1 MSESQQDLDSDGN
14 ESMKTLTDVTTTS
27 ITTTCH
33 QSTESIDHLIKAHS
47 LEIKELKNQLD
58 EVKSK
63 SMIIETTK
71 QDEIDEIKFRSKQE
85 IDSLNHII
93 DALQTDLNS
102 LRNDYDLL
110 KSNLRE
116 YKKQAEK
123 SHHHHHHHHS
133 TAAPSAAINASVS
146 PTSTLTGAHSLNA
159 SVGAGLVN
167 NQQIENE
174 SLEEDMRKAKESA
187 DMLRSVVLPL
197 ETEITTLRSR
207 SNTSEMRI
215 KELELLIDEKE
226 KEKRFLLEEEQNII
240 SECLSNSIEAEQ
252 QKFNEMKIQDLA
264 ANDYFKKYI
273 QLKKY
278 LKKTETKFVDME
290 QANLKAIRQVYSM
303 LNNDQ
308 KMRIIPTRSKK
319 PKNSITS
326 KIQDSNQTDEDE
338 FNIKQN
344 ETILRIE
351 ELIQILTPAAEDLSK
366 PSVESAQS
374 SLTTHTTTSSSVST
388 SSGIHSQPF
397 VVIPPAVTY
406 VELLAMYEKEKL
418 ACLDMETN
426 FQQKAKESSKQIE
439 SLNQEMN
446 NLATIIDDLRQQY
459 LNTQVHFQFQLD
471 SLFKL
476 NEDLRTELQQSE
488 HRNEIFKNENL
499 KLKVEIKQFQGEQ
512 TMLLKDF
519 DDQYHSVQSIDEA
532 QRQINSLRTEI
543 VRLYQANQ
551 ALHRQ
556 HNISLESIKHLQKSN
571 MQYQRNSSGGDGDH
585 MVMIQSLESEL
596 ERERKVRVETEND
609 LKDLKQ
615 QLKQVKEKSQTIV
628 ESLRQKHEQNEFEMR
643 KLKEDNSELKNQI
656 QSLKN
661 ESKNSLSV
669 QEDLVRLIQSLQIE
683 LNQTKQAHEGHAIS
697 NDVSGSLANIIV
709 VRCQHEDD
717 FTECAACKNQFSS
730 AKRKNRCKHCCKIFC
745 ADCCAKTVLSGPN
758 LRPHKVCDSCHT
770 LLDKDLKPSNASSC
784 ISSAK

>member
-1 MSESQQDLDSDGN
+1 
-14 ESMKTLTDVTTTS
+14 
-27 ITTTCH
+27 
-33 QSTESIDHLIKAHS
+33 
-47 LEIKELKNQLD
+47 
-58 EVKSK
+58 
-63 SMIIETTK
+63 
-71 QDEIDEIKFRSKQE
+71 
-85 IDSLNHII
+85 
-93 DALQTDLNS
+93 
-102 LRNDYDLL
+102 
-110 KSNLRE
+110 
-116 YKKQAEK
+116 
-123 SHHHHHHHHS
+123 
-133 TAAPSAAINASVS
+133 
-146 PTSTLTGAHSLNA
+146 
-159 SVGAGLVN
+159 
-167 NQQIENE
+167 
-174 SLEEDMRKAKESA
+174 
-187 DMLRSVVLPL
+187 
-197 ETEITTLRSR
+197 
-207 SNTSEMRI
+207 
-215 KELELLIDEKE
+215 
-226 KEKRFLLEEEQNII
+226 
-240 SECLSNSIEAEQ
+240 
-252 QKFNEMKIQDLA
+252 
-264 ANDYFKKYI
+264 
-273 QLKKY
+273 
-278 LKKTETKFVDME
+278 
-290 QANLKAIRQVYSM
+290 
-303 LNNDQ
+303 
-308 KMRIIPTRSKK
+308 
-319 PKNSITS
+319 
-326 KIQDSNQTDEDE
+326 
-338 FNIKQN
+338 
-344 ETILRIE
+344 
-351 ELIQILTPAAEDLSK
+351 
-366 PSVESAQS
+366 
-374 SLTTHTTTSSSVST
+374 
-388 SSGIHSQPF
+388 
-397 VVIPPAVTY
+397 
-406 VELLAMYEKEKL
+406 MYEKEKL

-717 FTECAACKNQFSS
+717 FTECAACKVIQNFI
-730 AKRKNRCKHCCKIFC
+730 A
-745 ADCCAKTVLSGPN
+745 
-758 LRPHKVCDSCHT
+758 
-770 LLDKDLKPSNASSC
+770 
-784 ISSAK
+784 